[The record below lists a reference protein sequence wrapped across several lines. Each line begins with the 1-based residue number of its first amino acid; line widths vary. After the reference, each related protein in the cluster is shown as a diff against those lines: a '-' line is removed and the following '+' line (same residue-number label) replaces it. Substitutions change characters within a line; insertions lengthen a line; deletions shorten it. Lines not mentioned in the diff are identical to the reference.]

1 MFLSILKEHGI
12 DADISFQFQTHNQ
25 VNW

>member
-12 DADISFQFQTHNQ
+12 DADINFQFQTHNQ
-25 VNW
+25 ISW